1 MRIEFRIVIP
11 RFCIDVKNAE
21 SRAVAVVFKCLFVIG
36 GAGVVFHNEIFAE
49 QGRLFV
55 DSRRDNGDF
64 FAVSQRGFKRR
75 QRNGRIACCLAY
87 IGDIVV

>member
-11 RFCIDVKNAE
+11 SFCIDVKNAE

-49 QGRLFV
+49 
-55 DSRRDNGDF
+55 SRGVCSSIAGATTAIFLPSPSEVSNG
-64 FAVSQRGFKRR
+64 ASETVVSPV
-75 QRNGRIACCLAY
+75 ASLT
-87 IGDIVV
+87 

>member
-1 MRIEFRIVIP
+1 MRKEFRIVIP

-64 FAVSQRGFKRR
+64 LPSPSEVS
-75 QRNGRIACCLAY
+75 NGASET
-87 IGDIVV
+87 VVSPVASLT